1 LYFNLLQFL
10 KYWIKGKTIYR
21 LHSPFIFDFASV
33 VLNEDRNF
41 YAFKVIDQRRNALR
55 KEQKNIALHDFGAGS
70 KTSGGKLRSIASITK
85 NSSVP
90 PKYGRLLFRIVEH
103 YKPKNILEMG
113 SCVGLGTLYLSTPL
127 MHLKLI
133 SLEGDPELA
142 SIARNGIQQYP
153 VADVQ
158 ADIIKGEFS
167 KTLPIALDTLER
179 IDLAYIDGNH
189 RKEPTL
195 QYFEQIL
202 DRCHKDSILIFDD
215 IYWSKEMSEAWET
228 IKKHKKVK
236 VTIDLFRMGLVFFR
250 EENREK
256 EDFLL
261 YY

>member
-1 LYFNLLQFL
+1 MYFNLLQFL
-10 KYWIKGKTIYR
+10 KYWIKGKTIFR

-33 VLNEDRNF
+33 VLNEDRHF
-41 YAFKVIDQRRNALR
+41 YAFKVIDIRRKVLL
-55 KEQKNIALHDFGAGS
+55 KEQRKITLHDFGAGS
-70 KTSGGKLRSIASITK
+70 KTTDKNERSIASITK
-85 NSSVP
+85 NSSVS
-90 PKYGRLLFRIVEH
+90 PKYGRLLFRMIEH
-103 YKPKNILEMG
+103 YKPKHILEMG
-113 SCVGLGTLYLSTPL
+113 SCVGIGTLYLSTPQ

-133 SLEGDPELA
+133 SLEGDPVLA
-142 SIARNGIQQYP
+142 SIARNGIEQYP
-153 VADVQ
+153 LTEMRAEV
-158 ADIIKGEFS
+158 IEGEFS

-202 DRCHKDSILIFDD
+202 VRCHKDSILIFDD